1 MSGIEILSE
10 FRNQLIIFF
19 DELITQ
25 FPLESDLVIV
35 RLFISNQVPIQ
46 KVMDTFTYKINKND
60 HELRTMVKSR
70 NEAFFLEHSV
80 FEELDQDKVN
90 HFKKLWRSGQLDDD
104 DKDVIWKWIETF
116 IYLSDKFNKLKRVEG
131 S

>member
-10 FRNQLIIFF
+10 FRTQLTIFF
-19 DELITQ
+19 DELIQQ
-25 FPLESDLVIV
+25 FPHESDLVIV

-60 HELRTMVKSR
+60 HELRTMVKTR
-70 NEAFFLEHSV
+70 NEAFFLDHSV
-80 FEELDQDKVN
+80 FDELDQTKVN
-90 HFKKLWRSGQLDDD
+90 HFKRLWRSGQLDDD

-116 IYLSDKFNKLKRVEG
+116 IYLSDKFNKLKTA
-131 S
+131 